1 MANSQAMATS
11 FKVDLL
17 NGKHA
22 FGTSV
27 VRGST
32 APDVFKVALYVVG
45 ASNGASTTAY
55 TNTGEVSGSGYSP
68 GGVAVTPFVAPTSFG
83 TTAYTTPGGSFT
95 FSGVTLGSSFDCALL
110 YNSTATGKNAVAV
123 FTFGSQTVT
132 AGTLLLDMP
141 TNDSTNA
148 LIRIA

>member
-11 FKVDLL
+11 FKQDLL

-22 FGTSV
+22 FGSSV
-27 VRGST
+27 IRAATT
-32 APDVFKVALYVVG
+32 ADSFKVALYVTS
-45 ASNGASTTAY
+45 ASNGAATAAY
-55 TNTGEVSGSGYSP
+55 TSTGEVSGSGYNP
-68 GGVAVTPFVAPTSFG
+68 GGVAVTAFTAPTTFG

-95 FSGVTLGSSFDCALL
+95 FSGVTLSTQFDCAVL
-110 YNSTATGKNAVAV
+110 YNDTAAGKNAVAV
-123 FTFGSQTVT
+123 FTFGAQIVT

>member
-11 FKVDLL
+11 FKQDLL

-22 FGTSV
+22 FGASV
-27 VRGST
+27 VRAST
-32 APDVFKVALYVVG
+32 AADSFKVALYLTS
-45 ASNGASTTAY
+45 ASNGAATAAY
-55 TNTGEVSGSGYSP
+55 TSTGEVSGTGYTA
-68 GGVAVTPFVAPTSFG
+68 GGVAVTAFAAPAVFG

-95 FSGVTLGSSFDCALL
+95 FSGVTLSSAFDCAVL
-110 YNSTATGKNAVAV
+110 YNNTAAGKNAVAV